1 VVSLKESIDTT
12 TATGKLMFTMNSAF
26 AQFERDIIAERTKE
40 GLKSARSRGKV
51 GGRKK
56 KDSEKV
62 ANALTLYDSQNHSV
76 SQIEKVIGVSKAT
89 LYRRL
94 KDRNKE

>member
-1 VVSLKESIDTT
+1 LLII
-12 TATGKLMFTMNSAF
+12 SAF

-40 GLKSARSRGKV
+40 GLKSARARGKV

-62 ANALTLYDSQNHSV
+62 SNALTLYDSQNHSV
-76 SQIEKVIGVSKAT
+76 SEIEKMTVVSKAT
-89 LYRRL
+89 LYRR
-94 KDRNKE
+94 